1 MNQSAIETFSIFGV
15 IVLCSVLGVM
25 TLSTFYRIM
34 AWLGSDGRAPEPVAL
49 RGVLNENT
57 LATVHMNG
65 AERFEN
71 VRIVGFTNEM
81 GYKTRQPL
89 PYDLGSL
96 VILEDKAGKRFLVR
110 AKAIRMIE
118 IDPGGNRA

>member
-1 MNQSAIETFSIFGV
+1 MNQTAIETFSIFGV
-15 IVLCSVLGVM
+15 VVLCIVLGVM
-25 TLSTFYRIM
+25 SLSTYYRIM
-34 AWLGSDGRAPEPVAL
+34 AWLGGEGRAPEPVAL
-49 RGVLNENT
+49 RGVLNESTWAN
-57 LATVHMNG
+57 VHMNG

-96 VILEDKAGKRFLVR
+96 VILEVKSGRRMLVR
-110 AKAIRMIE
+110 AKAIRMIVIE
-118 IDPGGNRA
+118 PANETG